1 MISLRYKIG
10 LGYAVLVCLIIA
22 ISIFAL
28 YNFSRLSNSVSRILK
43 EGYQSMLAADYMI
56 KAVERQENAQLLM
69 LRGNIEANHET
80 FKKNLDLFWEWH
92 QTATEGLAL
101 PIKPVI
107 LDSISAT
114 YRIYLQSSDSL
125 YRLLQSPQTRPAA
138 AVYQSTV
145 VRPQVYKLKEQCFQ
159 LLEVNQNAVL
169 HADRRAEDFSKKAT
183 LALMTAATL
192 AIGLSI
198 IASIQFTKSLMRP
211 VMKLTQ
217 TVRRI
222 QRGHL
227 HQKIDVTAED
237 EMGGLLREFNKM
249 TERLREYEEMNVH
262 RLISEK
268 KKSEAIVTSIPEPV
282 IVTDKSQ
289 GLVLMNQAAAHL
301 MQVAGENW
309 EGKSLPEVVQNEK
322 WLKLF
327 GENGET
333 AAKHAQDGD
342 LLKYAQGKNV
352 LYFRP
357 RQTQIA
363 DDQGRVEW
371 VVTLLEDVTRFKQL
385 DQMKSEFIATVS
397 HEFRTPLTSIKMVV
411 GILLEEVLGRLN
423 EKQYDLLKGAR
434 ADCERLTKLV
444 KELLDFAKIEAGTYQ
459 RKNEAIHLRT
469 LVDDTLDP
477 LRLLFQ
483 QQNIELGVNVSSDLP
498 KIWGDAQQ
506 LSWVINN
513 LVNNALRYTPARGKV
528 TISAEQSGEALKVY
542 VADTGRGIS
551 AEALETIFEKFVQV
565 KDAQEMTPGSVGL
578 GLAIAKE
585 VVEAHGGRIGVTSEV
600 GKGSTFYFTIPLGQN
615 GGVSSK
621 TSEEHDEPA
630 AQSDRR

>member
-10 LGYAVLVCLIIA
+10 IGYAVLVCIIIA

-28 YNFSRLSNSVSRILK
+28 YNFRRLSDSVSRILK

-56 KAVERQENAQLLM
+56 KAVERQENAQVLM
-69 LRGNIEANHET
+69 FRQNLEGNHET
-80 FKKNLDLFWEWH
+80 FKKNQDLFWEWH

-101 PIKPVI
+101 SIKPVI

-114 YRIYLQSSDSL
+114 YRLYLQSSDSL
-125 YRLLQSPQTRPAA
+125 YALLRSFQPRSVAA
-138 AVYQSTV
+138 AYQSAV

-169 HADRRAEDFSKKAT
+169 HADRRAEEFSKKAT
-183 LALMTAATL
+183 FALMTAAVM

-198 IASIQFTKSLMRP
+198 IASIQFTKSLLRP

-282 IVTDKSQ
+282 IVTDRTQ
-289 GLVLMNQAAAHL
+289 GLVLMNQAAADL
-301 MQVAGENW
+301 MQLNGENW
-309 EGKSLPEVVQNEK
+309 QGKSLPEVVQNEK

-327 GENGET
+327 GENGDT
-333 AAKHAQDGD
+333 AGDRSQNDD
-342 LLKYAQGKNV
+342 LLKYAQGEEV

-357 RQTQIA
+357 RQTEIA
-363 DDQGRVEW
+363 DEQGRVEW

-423 EKQYDLLKGAR
+423 EKQYDLLAAAR
-434 ADCERLTKLV
+434 EDCERLTKLV
-444 KELLDFAKIEAGTYQ
+444 KEVLDFAKIEAGSYR
-459 RKNEAIHLRT
+459 RKNDPLQMHT
-469 LVDDTLDP
+469 LVEEALAP

-483 QQNIELGVNVSSDLP
+483 QQDIELGVDVSSHLP
-498 KIWGDAQQ
+498 EIFGDAQQ

-513 LVNNALRYTPARGKV
+513 LVNNALRYTPAKGKV
-528 TISAEQSGEALKVY
+528 HIRAEQEKDALKVF
-542 VADTGRGIS
+542 VSDTGRGIP

-565 KDAQEMTPGSVGL
+565 KNPNESTPGSVGL

-585 VVEAHGGRIGVTSEV
+585 VVEAHGGRIEVTSQV
-600 GKGSTFYFTIPLGQN
+600 SKGSTFYFTIPLWQN
-615 GGVSSK
+615 G
-621 TSEEHDEPA
+621 EEPK
-630 AQSDRR
+630 

>member
-10 LGYAVLVCLIIA
+10 LGYAVLVCIIIA

-28 YNFSRLSNSVSRILK
+28 YNFGRLSNSVSRILK

-56 KAVERQENAQLLM
+56 KAVERQENAQILM
-69 LRGNIEANHET
+69 LRGSIEANHET

-101 PIKPVI
+101 AIKPVI

-114 YRIYLQSSDSL
+114 YRVYLQSSDSL
-125 YRLLQSPQTRPAA
+125 YRLLISPYTRAEAA
-138 AVYQSTV
+138 GYQSAV

-159 LLEVNQNAVL
+159 LLEVSQNAVL
-169 HADRRAEDFSKKAT
+169 HADRRAEEFSKKAT
-183 LALMTAATL
+183 LALMTAAVM

-198 IASIQFTKSLMRP
+198 FASIQFTKSLLRP

-282 IVTDKSQ
+282 IVTDKTQ
-289 GLVLMNQAAAHL
+289 GLVLMNQAAADL
-301 MQVAGENW
+301 MQVDGENW
-309 EGKSLPEVVQNEK
+309 QSRSLSEIVQNEK

-327 GENGET
+327 GENGDT
-333 AAKHAQDGD
+333 AGAHSPHDD
-342 LLKYAQGKNV
+342 LLKYAQGADV

-363 DDQGRVEW
+363 DEQGRVEW
-371 VVTLLEDVTRFKQL
+371 VVTLLEDVTRFKKL

-423 EKQYDLLKGAR
+423 EKQYELLKAAR
-434 ADCERLTKLV
+434 EDCERLTKLV
-444 KELLDFAKIEAGTYQ
+444 KEVLDFAKIEAGTYQ
-459 RKNEAIHLRT
+459 RKDEPIHLHL
-469 LVDDTLDP
+469 LVEEALGP

-483 QQNIELGVNVSSDLP
+483 QQDVELGIHVATHFPEVF
-498 KIWGDAQQ
+498 GDAQQ
-506 LSWVINN
+506 LSWVLNN
-513 LVNNALRYTPARGKV
+513 LVNNALRYTPAKGKV
-528 TISAEQSGEALKVY
+528 VIRAEQEREALKICVS
-542 VADTGRGIS
+542 DTGRGIPV
-551 AEALETIFEKFVQV
+551 EALETIFEKFVQV
-565 KDAQEMTPGSVGL
+565 KHPNESTPGSVGL

-585 VVEAHGGRIGVTSEV
+585 VVEAHGGRIGVTSQV
-600 GKGSTFYFTIPLGQN
+600 GKGSTFYFTIPLRQN
-615 GGVSSK
+615 GNSV
-621 TSEEHDEPA
+621 EPEA
-630 AQSDRR
+630 HGS

>member
-10 LGYAVLVCLIIA
+10 IGYAVLVCLLIA

-28 YNFSRLSNSVSRILK
+28 YNFGRLSHTVSRILK

-56 KAVERQENAQLLM
+56 KAVERQENAQVLM
-69 LRGNIEANHET
+69 LRENIEPHYET
-80 FKKNLDLFWEWH
+80 FKKNRDLFLEWY
-92 QTATEGLAL
+92 QTANEGLAL

-107 LDSISAT
+107 LDSIIAR
-114 YRIYLQSSDSL
+114 YRFYIQSSDSL
-125 YRLLQSPQTRPAA
+125 YRLLQSPGARPAA
-138 AVYQSTV
+138 TAYQFSV
-145 VRPQVYKLKEQCFQ
+145 VRAHIYKLKEHLFQ

-169 HADRRAEDFSKKAT
+169 YADRRAEEFSKKAT
-183 LALMTAATL
+183 LALMTAAVL
-192 AIGLSI
+192 AIALSI
-198 IASIQFTKSLMRP
+198 VASIQFTKSLLRP

-249 TERLREYEEMNVH
+249 TERLREYEELNVH

-282 IVTDKSQ
+282 IVTDRTQ
-289 GLVLMNQAAAHL
+289 GLVLMNHAAAEL
-301 MQVAGENW
+301 MQVTGENW
-309 EGKSLPEVVQNEK
+309 QGKSLPEVVQNEK

-327 GENGET
+327 GENGGV
-333 AAKHAQDGD
+333 AGGHMLHDDLLSYAQDN
-342 LLKYAQGKNV
+342 NV

-363 DDQGRVEW
+363 DEHGRVEW

-423 EKQYDLLKGAR
+423 EKQYDLLKSAR
-434 ADCERLTKLV
+434 EDCERLTKLV

-459 RKNEAIHLRT
+459 RKNEPIRLYT
-469 LVDDTLDP
+469 LVTEALAP

-483 QQNIELGVNVSSDLP
+483 QQDIELRAEVPPDLP
-498 KIWGDAQQ
+498 QVWGDPQQ

-513 LVNNALRYTPARGKV
+513 LVNNALRYTPPRGKV
-528 TISAEQSGEALKVY
+528 NIRAEQENGALKVF
-542 VADTGRGIS
+542 VSDTGRGIP

-565 KDAQEMTPGSVGL
+565 KDANETTPGSVGL

-585 VVEAHGGRIGVTSEV
+585 VVEAHGGKIGVTSTV
-600 GKGSTFYFTIPLGQN
+600 GSGSTFFFTIPLGQN
-615 GGVSSK
+615 SIGHG
-621 TSEEHDEPA
+621 DAPDLPA
-630 AQSDRR
+630 NGEA